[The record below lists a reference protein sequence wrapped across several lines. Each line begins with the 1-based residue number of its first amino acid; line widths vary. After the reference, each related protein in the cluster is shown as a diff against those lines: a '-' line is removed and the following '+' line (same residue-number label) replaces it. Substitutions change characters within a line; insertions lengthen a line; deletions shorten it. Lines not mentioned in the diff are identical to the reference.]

1 MLFIDGQYNMIFHV
15 SNDVWMYCRVHVMR
29 SMFRD
34 VLIHT
39 ILIIPI
45 YTAVTFMKLQTAW
58 NVRVCLQPPYSMLV
72 S

>member
-29 SMFRD
+29 SHVQRCAYSHNTDHSNLHSSDIYETPDCMERES
-34 VLIHT
+34 VSAT
-39 ILIIPI
+39 PI
-45 YTAVTFMKLQTAW
+45 QY
-58 NVRVCLQPPYSMLV
+58 V